1 MASELEVGQLKIRG
15 WCLETISSI
24 HAPTRCAVLHSQAR
38 SPVTELQV
46 RMDCGGCVHKNKKAV
61 HSIHDFARQK
71 LTVVG
76 SADPEMMVKAIK
88 KAGKFATICS
98 RSEPAAEPAASSSDP
113 PAAADAAADHQ
124 PPSESPP
131 ATPEEPPKDAPEVN
145 PSADA
150 KDEAAEPQGG
160 EEIHLGIVH
169 EMGYEEPL
177 VMHSHSSHRAH
188 PYVSAARD
196 MRYGS
201 GDGSQIATMF
211 SDENPNACTI
221 I

>member
-1 MASELEVGQLKIRG
+1 
-15 WCLETISSI
+15 
-24 HAPTRCAVLHSQAR
+24 

-61 HSIHDFARQK
+61 HSIHGNESQ
-71 LTVVG
+71 
-76 SADPEMMVKAIK
+76 ADGGGEMMVKAIK

-160 EEIHLGIVH
+160 EEIHLGASLSVQ
-169 EMGYEEPL
+169 PL
-177 VMHSHSSHRAH
+177 RPQGAVA
-188 PYVSAARD
+188 P
-196 MRYGS
+196 
-201 GDGSQIATMF
+201 
-211 SDENPNACTI
+211 
-221 I
+221 

>member
-1 MASELEVGQLKIRG
+1 MAPALE
-15 WCLETISSI
+15 
-24 HAPTRCAVLHSQAR
+24 AR

-46 RMDCGGCVHKNKKAV
+46 RMDCGGCVHKVKKAV
-61 HSIHDFARQK
+61 HSVHGVHDIHVDFARQK

-76 SADPEMMVKAIK
+76 SADPEMVVKAIK

-98 RSEPAAEPAASSSDP
+98 HSEPAAEPGGSEP
-113 PAAADAAADHQ
+113 AADAADQ

-131 ATPEEPPKDAPEVN
+131 ETPEEPPKDAPQVT
-145 PSADA
+145 PSADV
-150 KDEAAEPQGG
+150 KDEAAEPEGAA
-160 EEIHLGIVH
+160 EIHMVH
-169 EMGYEEPL
+169 HYPYSFVHREPWSHDPSGAHEIRYEEPF
-177 VMHSHSSHRAH
+177 VMHSYGISSGHRPH